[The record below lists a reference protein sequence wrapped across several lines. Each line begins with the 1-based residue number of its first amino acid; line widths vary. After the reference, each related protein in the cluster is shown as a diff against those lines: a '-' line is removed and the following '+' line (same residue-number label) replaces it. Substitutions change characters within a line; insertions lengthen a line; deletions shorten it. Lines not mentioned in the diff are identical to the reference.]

1 MTPKYSLVHLT
12 DADCPPPDFIR
23 LAAKARFDCVSLRS
37 IPTRMHREEKSVGE
51 NITGKMPFALSE
63 NPALLRET
71 RRAAKTEGIEI
82 HDTEN
87 ARIFDG
93 VNVQDYEKDLEAAA
107 ELGIHH
113 ILTNIWTEDAMFYED
128 AFGRLCDL
136 GAQYDLSVNLE
147 FVTWSGVKDLN
158 AASELLRRVNRPN
171 QGIVLDT
178 LHFYR
183 SGNTVKDLEG
193 LPKEWFRYVH
203 LCDCPAE
210 IPMEREEL
218 IRTGLE
224 ERMIPGSGAV
234 DMRAILKQIPHVVR
248 GIEIPNRRMTEQM
261 RMEAY
266 LTKAL
271 ADTKK
276 YLDDSE

>member
-1 MTPKYSLVHLT
+1 
-12 DADCPPPDFIR
+12 
-23 LAAKARFDCVSLRS
+23 
-37 IPTRMHREEKSVGE
+37 
-51 NITGKMPFALSE
+51 
-63 NPALLRET
+63 
-71 RRAAKTEGIEI
+71 
-82 HDTEN
+82 
-87 ARIFDG
+87 
-93 VNVQDYEKDLEAAA
+93 
-107 ELGIHH
+107 
-113 ILTNIWTEDAMFYED
+113 MFYED

-210 IPMEREEL
+210 IPMEREEPVSY
-218 IRTGLE
+218 T
-224 ERMIPGSGAV
+224 
-234 DMRAILKQIPHVVR
+234 H
-248 GIEIPNRRMTEQM
+248 
-261 RMEAY
+261 
-266 LTKAL
+266 
-271 ADTKK
+271 
-276 YLDDSE
+276 LDVYKRQV

>member
-12 DADCPPPDFIR
+12 AADCPPPDFIR
-23 LAAKARFDCVSLRS
+23 LAAKAGFDCVSLRS

-71 RRAAKTEGIEI
+71 RRAAKTEGIKI

-147 FVTWSGVKDLN
+147 FVTWSGVKNLN
-158 AASELLRRVNRPN
+158 AALCWIRCTFT
-171 QGIVLDT
+171 VLET
-178 LHFYR
+178 R
-183 SGNTVKDLEG
+183 
-193 LPKEWFRYVH
+193 
-203 LCDCPAE
+203 
-210 IPMEREEL
+210 
-218 IRTGLE
+218 
-224 ERMIPGSGAV
+224 
-234 DMRAILKQIPHVVR
+234 
-248 GIEIPNRRMTEQM
+248 
-261 RMEAY
+261 
-266 LTKAL
+266 
-271 ADTKK
+271 
-276 YLDDSE
+276 

>member
-1 MTPKYSLVHLT
+1 
-12 DADCPPPDFIR
+12 
-23 LAAKARFDCVSLRS
+23 
-37 IPTRMHREEKSVGE
+37 
-51 NITGKMPFALSE
+51 
-63 NPALLRET
+63 
-71 RRAAKTEGIEI
+71 
-82 HDTEN
+82 
-87 ARIFDG
+87 
-93 VNVQDYEKDLEAAA
+93 
-107 ELGIHH
+107 
-113 ILTNIWTEDAMFYED
+113 MFYED

-210 IPMEREEL
+210 IPMEREDL

-234 DMRAILKQIPHVVR
+234 DMRTILKQIPHVVR

-261 RMEAY
+261 GMEAY